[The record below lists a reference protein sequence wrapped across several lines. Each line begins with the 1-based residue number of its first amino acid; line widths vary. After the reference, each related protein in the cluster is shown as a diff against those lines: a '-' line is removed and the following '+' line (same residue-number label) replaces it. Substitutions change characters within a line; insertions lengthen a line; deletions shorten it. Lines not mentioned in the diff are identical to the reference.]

1 MHNQGIEVL
10 VNLLKDERDSTKAYA
25 CTSLTNMATDEI
37 IREEVSQFQ
46 FTQSILPALNSPLVL
61 FFKINFLNKSNFN
74 FIHLKIEIRLLKRK
88 RA

>member
-1 MHNQGIEVL
+1 MPKLRHILHNQGIEVL

-61 FFKINFLNKSNFN
+61 FFFK
-74 FIHLKIEIRLLKRK
+74 
-88 RA
+88 

>member
-1 MHNQGIEVL
+1 LFFICAYGTILIFIQILPKLRHILHNQGIEVL

-61 FFKINFLNKSNFN
+61 FF
-74 FIHLKIEIRLLKRK
+74 
-88 RA
+88 